1 MNTKTMEGL
10 VGASTNIKNT
20 DVPMRVFRDARRRG
34 DISVMERAMGY
45 AADYAEKA
53 HGYQAEAE
61 EGMKEDAK
69 EAREKAK
76 AEQEKAIEKRR
87 EEREKMEE
95 RLEKS
100 KEADTVE
107 VSEEGKVLLK
117 ENMESGGVS
126 LEEGKV
132 ENQTEPV
139 IYTKDGTASTE
150 VFAGKNVD
158 VVVSE

>member
-1 MNTKTMEGL
+1 MTTKTMEGL

-20 DVPMRVFRDARRRG
+20 DVPMRVFKDARRRG
-34 DISVMERAMGY
+34 DVSVMERAMGY

-53 HGYQAEAE
+53 HGYQTEAE

-76 AEQEKAIEKRR
+76 TEQDKAIEKRR
-87 EEREKMEE
+87 EERAKLEE

-100 KEADTVE
+100 KETDTVE

-117 ENMESGGVS
+117 ESLDMDGVVS
-126 LEEGKV
+126 VDGMP
-132 ENQTEPV
+132 ENSVEPV
-139 IYTKDGTASTE
+139 VYAKDGTVSTGS
-150 VFAGKNVD
+150 FAGENINI
-158 VVVSE
+158 VVSE

>member
-76 AEQEKAIEKRR
+76 AEQEKAIDKRR
-87 EEREKMEE
+87 EEREKLEE

-100 KEADTVE
+100 KETDTVE

-117 ENMESGGVS
+117 ENQGSEGVS

-139 IYTKDGTASTE
+139 IYTKDGTAGTE